1 MSSLIVEVVRIDDI
15 KEHPNADRLEIVVV
29 KGWECIVQKGFYKI
43 GDRVVYTPI
52 DSVVPSGLSDKLDVT
67 KYLSS
72 GRVRTAKLRGI
83 YSQGLII
90 PMTHVPNSD
99 NLQIGDDVAETL
111 GIAKFEPPIK
121 VQMDGLHRVN
131 EPRFIK
137 YTDIENIKN
146 FPNVLREGEEV
157 AITEKLHGT
166 NFRAANIDG
175 EIHVGGHR
183 INFKESDDNLYWKA
197 SRIYNLEEILGTGE
211 QIFGEIYGFKIQK
224 LAYGLKN
231 KFDVRSFDLIVN
243 NKYVDYPQFKNYCEV
258 NKLPM
263 VPELYV
269 GKWHKDLMK
278 LADGK
283 TMLANHV
290 REGIVI
296 RPIEERFDG
305 ELGRVILKHV
315 NEEYLM
321 KDYGDLH

>member
-1 MSSLIVEVVRIDDI
+1 MSSLIVEVVRVNDI
-15 KEHPNADRLEIVVV
+15 KEHPNADKLEIAVV
-29 KGWECIVQKGFYKI
+29 KGWECIVPRESYKV
-43 GDRVVYTPI
+43 GDKVVYAPI
-52 DSVVPSGLSDKLDVT
+52 DSVIPSELSDKMNIT
-67 KYLSS
+67 KYLSH

-90 PMTHVPNSD
+90 PMKYVPNYE
-99 NLQIGDDVAETL
+99 NLQTGDNVAETL
-111 GIAKFEPPIK
+111 GITKFEPPIK
-121 VQMDGLHRVN
+121 IRMGGLHRVS

-146 FPNVLREGEEV
+146 FPDTLQEGEEV

-175 EIHVGGHR
+175 EFHVGGHR
-183 INFKESDDNLYWKA
+183 LNFEESDDNLYWKA
-197 SRIYNLEEILGTGE
+197 AKIYNLKEALNPGE

-231 KFDVRSFDLIVN
+231 KFDVRFYDLMIN
-243 NKYVDYPQFKNYCEV
+243 YKYVNYPQFKKFCED
-258 NKLPM
+258 KGLPM
-263 VPELYV
+263 VPELHV

-278 LADGK
+278 FAKGK
-283 TMLANHV
+283 TTLAEHV

-296 RPIEERFDG
+296 KPIEERFDDKI
-305 ELGRVILKHV
+305 GRVALKHIS
-315 NEEYLM
+315 EEYLM